1 MCGACRVSLVETS
14 LALTDRLPGCRAW
27 LFNTLALGLAI
38 GASFKAIRRYRKKL
52 RGKTVE
58 QDKDSVSHQQ
68 QMISGCAG
76 ATTSADFAADTLTE
90 LQTTADHV
98 GGSPSPPNSSVPKR
112 SQQEQGLVE
121 SLPGQLESPERP
133 PRVAVDCRGPKP
145 SVNLGPPLS
154 VRVATQ
160 GKLVLP
166 PLRLSRKTG
175 AAYYVDEDGKSV
187 WASALPP
194 PPASLL
200 AADGSPW
207 RDVYHTGP
215 HNATHIDNL
224 QREDKLQESEAP

>member
-1 MCGACRVSLVETS
+1 MA
-14 LALTDRLPGCRAW
+14 ACRAW
-27 LFNTLALGLAI
+27 LFNILALGLAV
-38 GASFKAIRRYRKKL
+38 GASFKATRHYQKKRK
-52 RGKTVE
+52 GKTV
-58 QDKDSVSHQQ
+58 QDKDSVSHRQQ
-68 QMISGCAG
+68 VISGRAG
-76 ATTSADFAADTLTE
+76 SVAGIDVADETLTE
-90 LQTTADHV
+90 LQMIADHA
-98 GGSPSPPNSSVPKR
+98 GSSSLSWDSTVSKQ
-112 SQQEQGLVE
+112 SQQEQGLNE

-133 PRVAVDCRGPKP
+133 PRVAAGCRDPDP
-145 SVNLGPPLS
+145 TVNPAVTPFSG
-154 VRVATQ
+154 RVATQ

-194 PPASLL
+194 PPDSLL

-224 QREDKLQESEAP
+224 QREDKLPESEAP

>member
-1 MCGACRVSLVETS
+1 MCGACRVCLVETS
-14 LALTDRLPGCRAW
+14 LALTDRLATCRAW
-27 LFNTLALGLAI
+27 LFNTLALGLVI
-38 GASFKAIRRYRKKL
+38 GASFKAMRHYQKKRK
-52 RGKTVE
+52 GKTVQQHE
-58 QDKDSVSHQQ
+58 GSVSYRQQ
-68 QMISGCAG
+68 ITSGCAD
-76 ATTSADFAADTLTE
+76 ATTGADVAAEPLTE
-90 LQTTADHV
+90 LQTTADYV
-98 GGSPSPPNSSVPKR
+98 GGSPSPPDSAVPKQ
-112 SQQEQGLVE
+112 SQREQVLNE

-133 PRVAVDCRGPKP
+133 PRVAVEP
-145 SVNLGPPLS
+145 SVNLVPPFS
-154 VRVATQ
+154 ERVATQ

-175 AAYYVDEDGKSV
+175 AAYYVDEEGKSV

-224 QREDKLQESEAP
+224 QREDKLLASEAP